1 MALDLNQFWR
11 PAEYL
16 TDLLIRLIVLRQP
29 MLSRHIV
36 WQSRLD
42 LNQQPTESKS
52 VALPLCYCSTVWW
65 TGMDLHHRHHALQAC
80 ALLTE
85 LPVQRL
91 TIFLDGQQ
99 DLNTK
104 FRNKK
109 MAEDSNSLAEPSVF
123 KTLDQL
129 FLKHGAGISTRQ
141 IDFQSVKLVT
151 KWLQGLDSNQQ
162 PPAYETGKLP
172 IATPCYFSP
181 TITKL
186 VV

>member
-1 MALDLNQFWR
+1 MTNSIAPTYAKSL
-11 PAEYL
+11 
-16 TDLLIRLIVLRQP
+16 
-29 MLSRHIV
+29 

-104 FRNKK
+104 FRNRLNGCRGWTRTNNHQL
-109 MAEDSNSLAEPSVF
+109 MRLASYQLLHPAIFTAITQCYSNNY
-123 KTLDQL
+123 Q
-129 FLKHGAGISTRQ
+129 
-141 IDFQSVKLVT
+141 
-151 KWLQGLDSNQQ
+151 
-162 PPAYETGKLP
+162 
-172 IATPCYFSP
+172 
-181 TITKL
+181 
-186 VV
+186 

>member
-1 MALDLNQFWR
+1 M
-11 PAEYL
+11 P
-16 TDLLIRLIVLRQP
+16 
-29 MLSRHIV
+29 SRHCMAEQAGLEPATHGIKIRCTTFV
-36 WQSRLD
+36 LL
-42 LNQQPTESKS
+42 LNCW
-52 VALPLCYCSTVWW
+52 VFWW

-85 LPVQRL
+85 LPIQRQ
-91 TIFLDGQQ
+91 TIFSYGLQN
-99 DLNTK
+99 LNLK